1 MSDQH
6 VTPKEVMDCLRFVR
20 THLYAAQ
27 AQAAPGDDAIIT
39 RHVYDAYKR
48 VSDVCREIEIHGI
61 GMEIPAVYHINKAP
75 SGIEGPFRNLV
86 AACNRLQAESEEYQF
101 DDGMGRGAGL
111 DYWYEFDWALER
123 ATEALKD
130 D

>member
-48 VSDVCREIEIHGI
+48 VSDVCREIETHGI
-61 GMEIPAVYHINKAP
+61 G
-75 SGIEGPFRNLV
+75 SGIEGSFRNLV

-111 DYWYEFDWALER
+111 DYWHEFDWALER